1 MICKLKND
9 FCPQKNQIIW
19 FLMLHHIP
27 NITFH
32 SIFFHFIM
40 HNDTHI
46 KAFKAYGFRK
56 AHKWLLIVIC
66 FEISLSQ
73 IVILEIIIRTFG
85 QHSTRCGQLTRH
97 SLMHLP
103 YHHASTNDLFSNL
116 CLKVSTKSNIF
127 SLCIT

>member
-1 MICKLKND
+1 
-9 FCPQKNQIIW
+9 
-19 FLMLHHIP
+19 
-27 NITFH
+27 
-32 SIFFHFIM
+32 M

-56 AHKWLLIVIC
+56 AHKWLSIVIC
-66 FEISLSQ
+66 FEISFSQ

-97 SLMHLP
+97 SLMPLP
-103 YHHASTNDLFSNL
+103 YHHASTNYLFSNS
-116 CLKVSTKSNIF
+116 CLEVSTKSNIF